1 MIGSSRRR
9 AALTVT
15 TVVLAAALVG
25 PSARADDQT
34 LAQTLFDE
42 AVKLMD
48 QHRFA
53 EACPKL
59 AESQRLDPGGG
70 TLIDLGICREG
81 EGKLASAWA
90 AYNEALSQAIQ
101 DNRREREN
109 SARHHVEELEGKLAK
124 LAIDLSEGARHTDQI
139 EIRLDGTAVRQA
151 AWGVLSP
158 IDRGEHAIVVTAPGK
173 REFHTSVNVLE
184 DGSVQHVT
192 IPPLEAAP
200 VVASPEHGGTTR
212 SSGQVVVGWVTAG
225 LGVAVLGV
233 GAVTGILAINDR
245 QQSNSLCTFPGGQC
259 TQQGFDLNE
268 QAKTFAWISDFGV
281 GIGAAAILGGILLVA
296 TAPKASVRIVPTVGV
311 HGAGATFVATF

>member
-1 MIGSSRRR
+1 MVALAVTMGS
-9 AALTVT
+9 V
-15 TVVLAAALVG
+15 
-25 PSARADDQT
+25 ARADDQT

-48 QHRFA
+48 QGRFS

-70 TLIDLGICREG
+70 TLIDLGICRQG

-90 AYNEALSQAIQ
+90 AFNEALSQAIQ

-109 SARHHVEELEGKLAK
+109 TARHHVEELEGKLAK
-124 LAIDLSEGARHTDQI
+124 LAIDVSDGARQTPSI
-139 EIRLDGTAVRQA
+139 EIRLDGTDVRQA

-158 IDRGEHAIVVTAPGK
+158 IDRGEHAIVVNAPGK
-173 REFHTSVNVLE
+173 LEFHTSVNVLE

-192 IPPLEAAP
+192 IPPLEDAP
-200 VVASPEHGGTTR
+200 VIAPPDHERVGSRG
-212 SSGQVVVGWVTAG
+212 SSQAIAGWVTAG

-281 GIGAAAILGGILLVA
+281 GIGAAAIVGGILLVV
-296 TAPKASVRIVPTVGV
+296 TAPKTKARIVPAVGA
-311 HGAGATFVATF
+311 HSAGATFVTTF